1 MTTTPFGHADSDG
14 NVFII
19 EDGTDRKVGQMP
31 GKTSDEALAF
41 FMRKFDDL
49 ATQVRILEQ
58 RVASGA
64 DIESVEK
71 SHAKISGE
79 LVGANVVGDLA
90 ALQARIAALV
100 PAFKGLREAKKA
112 ASAAASAASLIQRE
126 ELVVKAEALANADQS
141 KTIWKT
147 ASVEFAG
154 IFEAWQSQQ
163 KSNARVSK
171 SEADV
176 LWKRFSAARVKF
188 EAAKRAFF
196 AQSDAANKEAKAKK
210 IALVE
215 SAERLA
221 TSTDD
226 KSTEYRKLLE
236 AWKASGRSNSKA
248 DDTLWLR
255 FKTAG
260 DIVYKAKATKNA
272 ELAQDFATAKAAK
285 EALLVEAKNIDPAK
299 NLADAKRSLADI
311 QKRWEKAGKVG
322 RDDIRTLED
331 GIKAVEKRVREFES
345 EQWRKSDPATKART
359 DSVME
364 QLEASIAKLEAAL
377 NTAQASKDAKKIAE
391 AKKALD
397 ARKAWLEVVKASA

>member
-1 MTTTPFGHADSDG
+1 MSTTPFGHADSDG
-14 NVFII
+14 NVFIN
-19 EDGTDRKVGQMP
+19 EAGTQRKVGQMP

-71 SHAKISGE
+71 SHAKISAE
-79 LVGANVVGDLA
+79 LLGANVVGDLA
-90 ALQARIAALV
+90 ALQARMAVLV

-112 ASAAASAASLIQRE
+112 ASAAASAQSLAQRE
-126 ELVVKAEALANADQS
+126 ELVVKAEGLANADHS

-147 ASVEFAG
+147 ASVEFAAL
-154 IFEAWQSQQ
+154 FETWQALQ

-171 SEADV
+171 SEADL

-188 EAAKRAFF
+188 ESSKRTFF
-196 AQSDAANKEAKAKK
+196 AQNDVANKAAKAKK
-210 IALVE
+210 VALVE
-215 SAERLA
+215 SAEKLA

-236 AWKASGRSNSKA
+236 AWKVSGRSNSKA

-255 FKTAG
+255 FKAAG
-260 DIVYKAKATKNA
+260 DIVYQAKATKNA
-272 ELAQDFATAKAAK
+272 ELAQDFAAAKEVK
-285 EALLVEAKNIDPAK
+285 EALLIEAKSIDPAK
-299 NLADAKRSLADI
+299 NLADAKRALADI

-322 RDDIRTLED
+322 RDDMRTLED

-377 NTAQASKDAKKIAE
+377 SAAQESKDAKKIE
-391 AKKALD
+391 DAKQALD